1 MSADSA
7 APSSEGVFNGSA
19 DCWHCSLVSYEVSY
33 LSAENMHHFAGYI
46 LPGVIFA
53 ILGIRYALAISCAI

>member
-1 MSADSA
+1 MGDL
-7 APSSEGVFNGSA
+7 EGVFNGST

-46 LPGVIFA
+46 LPGVIFTV
-53 ILGIRYALAISCAI
+53 LGIR